1 MIYAFQSLY
10 FDCEFPKWMQYAGLF
25 YGATII
31 TLFLNFYIK
40 AYIQMPAAKKSKVIK
55 YYLLFIFYKKKKI
68 FSCFP
73 LGTICDWN
81 SPCSSVTDIRL

>member
-10 FDCEFPKWMQYAGLF
+10 FDCEFPKWMQYAGLC

-40 AYIQMPAAKKSKVIK
+40 AYIQRPAAKKSEVIK
-55 YYLLFIFYKKKKI
+55 YYLFNIHIL
-68 FSCFP
+68 
-73 LGTICDWN
+73 
-81 SPCSSVTDIRL
+81 